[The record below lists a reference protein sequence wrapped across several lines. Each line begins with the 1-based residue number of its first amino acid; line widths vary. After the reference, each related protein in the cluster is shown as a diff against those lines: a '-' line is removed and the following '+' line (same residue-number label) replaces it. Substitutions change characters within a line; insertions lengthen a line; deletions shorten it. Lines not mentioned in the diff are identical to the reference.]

1 MLEGLVASLLNRFL
15 GMYIRNFDPKQLNV
29 GIWSGDVKL
38 RDLELRR
45 EALDQLKLPINV
57 VEGHLG
63 QLTLKIPWSN
73 LRGQPV
79 QVYIEDVFV
88 LAAPKE
94 DAEWDEEEEERRRQ
108 AVKIEKLDSAEM
120 LKDRNQEGMSQE
132 EQQKNQSF
140 TESLVTK
147 IVDNLQIRVKN
158 IHVRYEDSISAPGH
172 PFALGLT
179 LEEFSAIS
187 TDGEWKPTYIQ
198 DSAGPTH
205 KLATLGALALYW
217 NTDSDLLGTG
227 REAEVPGA
235 EVASH
240 DEMLAKFKEMIVK

>member
-120 LKDRNQEGMSQE
+120 LKDRNQEGLRNNKRAKVLRKACLRKSSTICRSRL
-132 EQQKNQSF
+132 K
-140 TESLVTK
+140 
-147 IVDNLQIRVKN
+147 
-158 IHVRYEDSISAPGH
+158 
-172 PFALGLT
+172 
-179 LEEFSAIS
+179 IS
-187 TDGEWKPTYIQ
+187 TFDTKTRYP
-198 DSAGPTH
+198 P
-205 KLATLGALALYW
+205 LGIHSP
-217 NTDSDLLGTG
+217 SD
-227 REAEVPGA
+227 
-235 EVASH
+235 
-240 DEMLAKFKEMIVK
+240 